1 LTLTLKTGGLSFVT
15 KSLPTLEEAISAINN
30 EENRLR
36 VMDNTNSTKP
46 AYVVVDDRECFNCG
60 EKGHLSYSCPD
71 PKAVEVVVV
80 LVKVVGAVV
89 EAVVEVMTVLVP
101 MWLQLRM
108 LRLSL

>member
-1 LTLTLKTGGLSFVT
+1 
-15 KSLPTLEEAISAINN
+15 
-30 EENRLR
+30 
-36 VMDNTNSTKP
+36 
-46 AYVVVDDRECFNCG
+46 
-60 EKGHLSYSCPD
+60 LSYSCPD